1 MANNMIDPRPRRKRH
16 TAAVFLLGLAVVIGF
31 ALVLRAFV
39 DVTVLGQWNE
49 MARPY
54 LMVWRFAL
62 FAVIFGAWPYWIRKL
77 AQRRGWETSVAVHWL
92 NQRWRLA
99 AWAIAIELVL
109 VQNAIGHILRALSWS

>member
-1 MANNMIDPRPRRKRH
+1 MANGMMDPRPRRKLR
-16 TAAVFLLGLAVVIGF
+16 AAGFFMLGLAVVIGF

-39 DVTVLGQWNE
+39 DVTALGQWNE
-49 MARPY
+49 VARPY
-54 LMVWRFAL
+54 LMAWRFAL

-109 VQNAIGHILRALSWS
+109 VQNVVGHILRALSWS